1 MNSILICDD
10 EKDILDMLSMFFRN
24 RGYRIMTA
32 RNGQEVFAQIEKQP
46 DIILLDINMPGP
58 DGIDVCR
65 RIRNIVPCPIIFLTA
80 RVDEADKINGFAAG
94 GDDYVVKPF
103 SPAELEARVSAHIR
117 RESRA
122 RTGSKIRFSDDLI
135 IDYSERTIAAGDSII
150 KLPRKEFDIVA
161 LLLIWNVISVASA
174 LNGMYAYDGVS
185 EEGRG
190 FEAVKMEKKIA
201 AEYEGLL
208 TDKKVRQIINDFP
221 ADNFIEGLDAK
232 YAYNNSIQ
240 SAVYSHFVDKDGNYN
255 GKTVKEIYGSNRIKI
270 GYINGWNYTV
280 RVMIQVFFAL
290 MIVIMLIISP
300 VFSGDYGSMS
310 SIVMS
315 SRYGRSK
322 NASAR
327 IIAAFA
333 ISFALAFIAAVFNIA
348 AALVIYGTDGLDCSV
363 LFASVDFEGGLVP
376 HNITCLR

>member
-1 MNSILICDD
+1 MGTMIKYEIR
-10 EKDILDMLSMFFRN
+10 KML
-24 RGYRIMTA
+24 A
-32 RNGQEVFAQIEKQP
+32 K
-46 DIILLDINMPGP
+46 
-58 DGIDVCR
+58 
-65 RIRNIVPCPIIFLTA
+65 
-80 RVDEADKINGFAAG
+80 KISLAA
-94 GDDYVVKPF
+94 
-103 SPAELEARVSAHIR
+103 L
-117 RESRA
+117 
-122 RTGSKIRFSDDLI
+122 
-135 IDYSERTIAAGDSII
+135 
-150 KLPRKEFDIVA
+150 A

-208 TDKKVRQIINDFP
+208 TDKKVRQIIDDFP

-348 AALVIYGTDGLDCSV
+348 VALVIYGTDGLDCSV

-376 HNITCLR
+376 HNITCLQMILYQLVMMLAGTAAVTGITVAASAVLKNQISALAGSLFVFMLPMIIPIEEMSGFYRALVTMPVFDVLLLAPMSVEQLSLVSAAAVAAAVAVYDGHVISLW